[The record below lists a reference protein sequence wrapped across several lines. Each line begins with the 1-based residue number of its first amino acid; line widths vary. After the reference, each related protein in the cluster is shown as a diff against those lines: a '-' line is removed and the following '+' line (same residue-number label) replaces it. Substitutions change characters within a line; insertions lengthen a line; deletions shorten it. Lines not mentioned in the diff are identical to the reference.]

1 MARWRLQTSHYINV
15 DQLPDGTKIE
25 WEHKETARET
35 GRMVRKLYPVPMLLD
50 PRDPADHNYPGE
62 IVVANASSRQYPND
76 IIFHGDPTQEMEP
89 LDDEAEAI
97 MAPLR
102 EKWAHPIDSLPAS
115 GGMSPAEQTFMQTM
129 MADFAKQVGA
139 AMPKANSAVPN
150 EEVAELK
157 ERLAKLEA
165 MILAQNKPASDVLRR
180 A

>member
-1 MARWRLQTSHYINV
+1 MARFRLISSHYINV

-25 WEHKETARET
+25 YEHKETARES
-35 GRMVRKLYPVPMLLD
+35 GRTVRRLFAVPMLLD

-62 IVVANASSRQYPND
+62 IIVATAQSRQYPND
-76 IIFHGDPTQEMEP
+76 IIFQGDPTQEMEP

-102 EKWAHPIDSLPAS
+102 DKWAHPIDSMPLN
-115 GGMSPAEQTFMQTM
+115 GGMSEGEAAFMKRMMETFAGT
-129 MADFAKQVGA
+129 AKQ
-139 AMPKANSAVPN
+139 ANTAVPT
-150 EEVAELK
+150 EDVSELK

-165 MILAQNKPASDVLRR
+165 MLAAQAKPAPDAAVARR